1 MKKVNSLDSQII
13 LIVLDKQNKYK
24 INYNNDYNLLY
35 DLIASE
41 LAKEI
46 RITEP
51 TSIII
56 DKCKP
61 KDKFV
66 KSFNKRF
73 LNSLDNPKNHL
84 LKISHENSV
93 NQKGLQVIDVIVWSA
108 FQNLERDNKEFI
120 SLIKNKS
127 VKRIFED

>member
-1 MKKVNSLDSQII
+1 MKRVNSLDSQII